1 MIITALVFLIILS
14 ILVLVHE
21 FGHFVV
27 GKFFGVGVE
36 EFAMGL
42 PFSKPIFSKKLRSG
56 MKLSLYPLL
65 FGGFVKLL
73 GEENEQNRPNNQIKG
88 KFFYKVGVWPRIFVV
103 VAGVSM
109 NLLLAVAAFYLFLTL
124 SGFKVLVPRLS
135 DYQFSSPNGSVVV
148 ITNVETSSPA
158 EKVGLKTGDV
168 ISGFASLPKFQKYV
182 IANSGKEISLEV
194 ADMNFNNK
202 KTVKVIPRK
211 DPPKGQGAL
220 GVGIAEAV
228 VLDYSTDQDKA
239 MSGLSYTKDMFVYN
253 LNVVS
258 QLVVQSRKE
267 KNIAPLSENVSGPFG
282 IAEAVSQILKLGGW
296 EAVVSLVNLLG
307 ILSLSLA
314 FMNILPFPALDGGR
328 LAFLLVE
335 AFTGKKIPG
344 KIENLINQG
353 GMILL
358 LLLIVLISFNDVVKI
373 VVK

>member
-168 ISGFASLPKFQKYV
+168 ISGFA
-182 IANSGKEISLEV
+182 
-194 ADMNFNNK
+194 
-202 KTVKVIPRK
+202 
-211 DPPKGQGAL
+211 
-220 GVGIAEAV
+220 
-228 VLDYSTDQDKA
+228 
-239 MSGLSYTKDMFVYN
+239 
-253 LNVVS
+253 
-258 QLVVQSRKE
+258 
-267 KNIAPLSENVSGPFG
+267 
-282 IAEAVSQILKLGGW
+282 
-296 EAVVSLVNLLG
+296 
-307 ILSLSLA
+307 
-314 FMNILPFPALDGGR
+314 
-328 LAFLLVE
+328 
-335 AFTGKKIPG
+335 
-344 KIENLINQG
+344 
-353 GMILL
+353 
-358 LLLIVLISFNDVVKI
+358 
-373 VVK
+373 